1 MNADPPWRSI
11 GLDLAREHRHRLI
24 LLDLNLPDIPGREVL
39 RRLRGEDSTREIPVV
54 VISADAT
61 PGEIQRMLS
70 AGAADYLTKP
80 LDLQEFLGVIDK
92 HLADSK
98 PMPDND

>member
-39 RRLRGEDSTREIPVV
+39 RRLRGDDSTREIPVV
-54 VISADAT
+54 IISADAT
-61 PGEIQRMLS
+61 PGETQRMLS

-80 LDLQEFLGVIDK
+80 LYLQKFLGVIDG
-92 HLADSK
+92 HLSDSK
-98 PMPDND
+98 SPSGHD